1 MAEIPKLESG
11 RVGLTNIPGA
21 VTPNITFR
29 AAQPEIALEAQSKM
43 QGTISQKLDRISGLI
58 FREGTEISKEA
69 GLQWAA
75 ENPLTRDQL
84 DAMTKGDMS
93 KVSLGSPMNVFDTA
107 VRKVRAFELSAH
119 AEAETTTKM
128 LDLYNRAER
137 GELDFDGV
145 RTGIKTLTD
154 GFGQSLAQVD
164 PESSFKYRASISNY
178 GNRIIDETAKLENK
192 KRMIT
197 NGIKLQKSYNDTIKI
212 IELYTS
218 GDMPIDPATGEKF
231 NKDEVVG
238 MIATN
243 FLNNAVAMIGVNGA
257 AEYQKQ
263 IMKDIGLVK
272 MNVISKGIID
282 KDPDLGG
289 DLFGAVEKLRTGM
302 GGKYQEIYN
311 SMTLEEQA
319 GLRTKMR
326 GQYNEITASKKD
338 DQERNKVMDEDE
350 ARFLIADYLKKPNKA
365 TLDKLQAI
373 AIRSG
378 AVSPEYVAD
387 LPNKALNAEPRNLVA
402 EMTLKDE
409 INNGV
414 VNDLAS
420 LQRRAKQLGIGVR
433 RTAELQDSV
442 YSADRKIDTEIDKI
456 ARQQAKL
463 VRGQLNISATQA
475 DEYYKFI
482 DAVNERYRVDT
493 ESWTSGG
500 KKGAAP
506 NKVDIANQLV
516 NKRRDSTVTRT
527 IDTIEDN
534 LTKDYGPNGT
544 QKKSNHDFPNLRLR
558 YSGDGVVIGLH
569 EDVIAAL
576 KRDGFTDAQI
586 DDVFQRLKAL
596 DNKKKERANIK

>member
-11 RVGLTNIPGA
+11 RVGLSNIPNA
-21 VTPNITFR
+21 VTPNIQYQSAR
-29 AAQPEIALEAQSKM
+29 PEIALDAQAKM

-58 FREGTEISKEA
+58 FREGTELSKEA

-84 DAMTKGDMS
+84 TAMTKGDMS
-93 KVSLGSPMNVFDTA
+93 NVALGSPMNVFDTA

-119 AEAETTTKM
+119 AEAETTVKM

-137 GELDFDGV
+137 GEVDFDGV

-154 GFGQSLAQVD
+154 GYGQSLAQVD
-164 PESSFKYRASISNY
+164 PESSFKYRATISNY

-192 KRMIT
+192 KRMIA
-197 NGIKLQKSYNDTIKI
+197 NGIKLQKNYNDTLKI
-212 IELYTS
+212 IEVYTS

-243 FLNNAVAMIGVNGA
+243 FLNNAVSMIGVNGA

-282 KDPDLGG
+282 KDQDLGG

-302 GGKYQEIYN
+302 GGKYQEIYD

-350 ARFLIADYLKKPNKA
+350 ARGLIADYFKKPNKV

-378 AVSPEYVAD
+378 AVSPDYVAD
-387 LPNKALNAEPRNLVA
+387 LPNKAMNSEPRNLVS
-402 EMTLKDE
+402 EMKLKDE
-409 INNGV
+409 IQSGV

-420 LQRRAKQLGIGVR
+420 LQRRAKELGIGVR
-433 RTAELQDSV
+433 RTAELQDAV
-442 YSADRKIDTEIDKI
+442 YSADRKIDADIDRI

-463 VRGQLNISATQA
+463 VRGQINISATQA
-475 DEYYKFI
+475 ADYYSFI
-482 DAVNERYRVDT
+482 DSVNEKYRTDLDA
-493 ESWTSGG
+493 WTSGG
-500 KKGAAP
+500 QKGAAP
-506 NKVDIANQLV
+506 NKIDIANQIV
-516 NKRRDSTVTRT
+516 SKRRDSAASRS
-527 IDTIEDN
+527 IEN
-534 LTKDYGPNGT
+534 IETSLKNDYGPTGT
-544 QKKSNHDFPNLRLR
+544 QKKSNHDFTTFPLKYNAT
-558 YSGDGVVIGLH
+558 GDAIDLSQ
-569 EDVIAAL
+569 DARAAL

-586 DDVFQRLKAL
+586 DDIFQRLKAL